1 MQQHKVALRLCTWR
15 VSVGHFD
22 VVEHLLLAG
31 ADKNATTQDNSTALD
46 LSAENGHK
54 KLAQLLLEFGLP
66 FDDDHHVE
74 VQLLERVDSG

>member
-1 MQQHKVALRLCTWR
+1 MPQHR
-15 VSVGHFD
+15 
-22 VVEHLLLAG
+22 
-31 ADKNATTQDNSTALD
+31 TTQTALD